1 MRKLKVIQLIPEL
14 NSGGVERGTL
24 EVGKYLSQRGHK
36 SIVISNGGRMVEKLI
51 REGTKHIQMP
61 VHRKNPISLLQLLK
75 LRKLFLF
82 EKPNIVHARSR
93 IPAWLCFLALKLIAR
108 ELRPKF
114 VTTVHGFYSVNI
126 YSEIMTKGDAVICVS
141 NSIRDYVLEN
151 YPGINQVKNSV
162 IYRGIDHELYPH
174 GYKPSEDWINKW
186 HKDFPETKNKVLVSL
201 PGRLTRL
208 KGHELFI
215 ELVSELPDK
224 FHGLIVGD
232 IHSKKSDYYRELN
245 GRIKNAGLDSKITFT
260 GNRIDIKEILAFSK
274 IVLCLSRK
282 PESFGRTVLE
292 ALTLGT
298 PTLAFNAGGVSEIL
312 SKIFPEGTLS
322 DDDAKTIAERVLYIS
337 ENEIMPKPHNHFT
350 IEQMLSDENHFYQSI
365 A

>member
-61 VHRKNPISLLQLLK
+61 VHRKNPISLLQVLK
-75 LRKLFLF
+75 LRKLFLS

-186 HKDFPETKNKVLVSL
+186 HEDFPETKNKTLISL
-201 PGRLTRL
+201 PGRVTRL

-215 ELVSELPDK
+215 ELISELPNEY
-224 FHGLIVGD
+224 HGLIVGD
-232 IHSKKSDYYRELN
+232 IHSQKSEYYKELN
-245 GRIKNAGLDSKITFT
+245 GRIKDAGLESRITFS
-260 GNRIDIKEILAFSK
+260 GNRADVKEILAFSK
-274 IVLCLSRK
+274 VVLCLSIK
-282 PESFGRTVLE
+282 PESFGRAVLE

-298 PTLAFNAGGVSEIL
+298 PTLGFNTGGVYEIL
-312 SKIFPEGTLS
+312 SKIFPEGILS
-322 DDDAKTIAERVLYIS
+322 VRKARLIAEKVMLMN
-337 ENEIMPKPHNHFT
+337 ENKIKPKPHNYFT
-350 IEQMLSDENHFYQSI
+350 IEQMLSDEISLYQSI